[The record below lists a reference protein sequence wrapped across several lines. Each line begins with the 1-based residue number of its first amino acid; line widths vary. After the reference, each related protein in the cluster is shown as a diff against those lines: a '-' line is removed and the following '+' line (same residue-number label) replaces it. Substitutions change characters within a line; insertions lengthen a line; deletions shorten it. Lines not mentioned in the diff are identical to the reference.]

1 MIYERLPDYMS
12 GSHDLRAVA
21 GLFERSL
28 RFTSGRRI
36 IRAVL
41 TIYERSRDYMSG
53 SHDLR
58 AVAGY
63 IRAVLTSH

>member
-1 MIYERLPDYMS
+1 MYGRFASIYERFS
-12 GSHDLRAVA
+12 
-21 GLFERSL
+21 
-28 RFTSGRRI
+28 RFTSGCRI

-58 AVAGY
+58 AVAGLY
-63 IRAVLTSH
+63 ERFS